1 MPDSV
6 ARWYSPTIVAD
17 GLTLAMNLQS
27 PGLSDIVR
35 VRRNSERP
43 LLLRKNTVVGKV
55 ILLDNSMAQPAIVSA
70 TSEQSLPPEG
80 EGGQQRQASLNAF
93 VETESKRH
101 FQVVAD
107 ARGGIVSVP
116 GEIHLSPEPN
126 PTFSVVHA

>member
-1 MPDSV
+1 MAEGIPFWDLKPDQAILIESATGDDDCYEDVPDSV

-70 TSEQSLPPEG
+70 TPEHSLPLEG
-80 EGGQQRQASLNAF
+80 EGG
-93 VETESKRH
+93 
-101 FQVVAD
+101 
-107 ARGGIVSVP
+107 
-116 GEIHLSPEPN
+116 
-126 PTFSVVHA
+126 